1 MAQIKVNSSKVGNRQ
16 IIRYLLSSIGHRNAL
31 TLLGIVCAMSA
42 IDLIGIAVIFP
53 FLQVVT
59 KPDTIGKLSL
69 FQGTSFSYKQTV
81 VLLGVVLILFYAGK
95 TFFQTTLLK
104 IQSRKLAQFTET
116 MTNSTIVDIL
126 NARYA
131 IFQET
136 AASQIAGTAYSN
148 TVHVMLALTGLILVV
163 NEGLILIFMFIGF
176 LIFQPTIAIGA
187 LLLAVLAALLLY
199 QVVIRRSAQIGEAQ
213 RQIENVRY
221 GLLFSIAN
229 AIRDIKIMGLNK
241 LFDLRNRHISHDYAE
256 LAWRFNFN
264 GSFPR
269 LLIEFLALLT
279 IVGAAIIVVIVD
291 TPLEKA
297 GPLLG
302 LMAVA
307 TIRAVPAFS
316 RLFAG
321 ISSFRSSSPF
331 VKGLMEMRDMLA
343 AAAVSRA
350 DDALTFNQQ
359 IELKNIG
366 FKYGDKQILSNVC
379 LHLKQGESIG
389 IVGSSGSGKTTLL
402 DLFTGLQAAGEGE
415 FFCDGARFDPFY
427 SHSIQ
432 KFIGYV
438 PQTITLLDET
448 IAFNVS
454 FEDKPDYDQIMS
466 ALQTANLHELI
477 EALPNGIQTR
487 VGENGLRLSGG
498 QRQRIGI
505 ARAMYRNPKILVF
518 DEATSSL
525 DTLSEMQLT
534 NEIEKLHG
542 QISSIIVAH
551 RLSTV
556 MNCDRI
562 YVLSKGVV
570 ESSGTHKELLLTS
583 KIYKK
588 LYTSQRDDNTESVTE
603 SVGAGA
609 PARRETAEK

>member
-1 MAQIKVNSSKVGNRQ
+1 MVANVLHDKMKFPPSMEKRIT
-16 IIRYLLSSIGHRNAL
+16 RYLFDSIGRRNAL
-31 TLLGIVCAMSA
+31 MLFAIVCAMSV

-53 FLQVVT
+53 FLQIVT
-59 KPDTIGKLSL
+59 QPEAIVRFNLVLGTL
-69 FQGTSFSYKQTV
+69 FTYKQIV
-81 VLLGVVLILFYAGK
+81 VLLGAGLVLFYTGK
-95 TFFQTTLLK
+95 TFVQSVLIR
-104 IQSRKLAQFTET
+104 IQARQLARFTEL
-116 MTNSTIVDIL
+116 MTNNTITDVL

-148 TVHVMLALTGLILVV
+148 TVHAMLALTALIQIA
-163 NEGLILIFMFIGF
+163 NEGLVLILMFIGF
-176 LIFQPTIAIGA
+176 LIFQPVIALGA
-187 LLLAVLAALLLY
+187 VLLAVLAALLLY
-199 QVVIRRSAQIGEAQ
+199 QVVIRRSSQIGEAQ

-221 GLLFSIAN
+221 RLLFSIAN
-229 AIRDIKIMGLNK
+229 AIRDIKIMGLDK

-256 LAWRFNFN
+256 LAWGYNFN
-264 GSFPR
+264 GALPR
-269 LLIEFLALLT
+269 LLIELLALLT

-291 TPLEKA
+291 IPLEKA

-331 VKGLMEMRDMLA
+331 VKGLMDMREMLA
-343 AAAVSRA
+343 AAAVNRT
-350 DDALTFNQQ
+350 DDTLSFNQQ

-366 FKYGDKQILSNVC
+366 FQYGDKQILSNVSMY
-379 LHLKQGESIG
+379 LKQGESIG
-389 IVGSSGSGKTTLL
+389 IVGLSGSGKTTLL
-402 DLFTGLQAAGEGE
+402 DLFTGLQPADDGE
-415 FFCDGARFDPFY
+415 FLCDGVRFDPFY
-427 SHSIQ
+427 SHAIQ
-432 KFIGYV
+432 KLIGYV

-477 EALPNGIQTR
+477 ESLPDGIQTR

-542 QISSIIVAH
+542 QISSVIVAH

-570 ESSGTHKELLLTS
+570 ESNGSHKELLLTS
-583 KIYKK
+583 KTYKK
-588 LYTSQRDDNTESVTE
+588 LYTSQRDGNNEE
-603 SVGAGA
+603 A
-609 PARRETAEK
+609 

>member
-1 MAQIKVNSSKVGNRQ
+1 MESSEKYNKYGLHYIGAKQIA
-16 IIRYLLSSIGHRNAL
+16 RYLLSTIGRRNAL
-31 TLLGIVCAMSA
+31 TLFGIVCVMSA
-42 IDLIGIAVIFP
+42 IDLVSIALIFP

-59 KPDTIGKLSL
+59 QPDAIGQSSL
-69 FQGTSFSYKQTV
+69 FQGTSFTYKQAV
-81 VLLGVVLILFYAGK
+81 VLLGVGLILFYAGK
-95 TFFQTTLLK
+95 TFFQAALLK
-104 IQSRKLAQFTET
+104 IQSRQLARFTET

-126 NARYA
+126 SARYA

-148 TVHVMLALTGLILVV
+148 TVHAMLALTALIQVT
-163 NEGLILIFMFIGF
+163 NEGLVLTLMFIGF
-176 LIFQPTIAIGA
+176 MIFQPVIAIGA

-221 GLLFSIAN
+221 RLLFSIAN
-229 AIRDIKIMGLNK
+229 AIRDIKVMGLDS

-256 LAWRFNFN
+256 LTWRFNFN
-264 GSFPR
+264 GSLPR
-269 LLIEFLALLT
+269 LLIEFLALMT
-279 IVGAAIIVVIVD
+279 IVGAAIIVVIAD
-291 TPLEKA
+291 IPLETA

-331 VKGLMEMRDMLA
+331 VKGLMDMCEMLA
-343 AAAVSRA
+343 AAAVKRT
-350 DDALTFNQQ
+350 DDILSFDQK

-366 FKYGDKQILSNVC
+366 FQYGDKQILSNVS

-402 DLFTGLQAAGEGE
+402 DLFTGLQPAGEGE
-415 FFCDGARFDPFY
+415 FFCDGVRFDPFF
-427 SHSIQ
+427 SHAIQ
-432 KFIGYV
+432 KLIGYV

-466 ALQTANLHELI
+466 ALRTANLHELI
-477 EALPNGIQTR
+477 ESLPDGIQTR

-542 QISSIIVAH
+542 QISSVIVAH

-556 MNCDRI
+556 INCDRI

-570 ESSGTHKELLLTS
+570 ESCGSHKELLLTS
-583 KIYKK
+583 KTYKK
-588 LYTSQRDDNTESVTE
+588 LYASHRDGNNDE
-603 SVGAGA
+603 A
-609 PARRETAEK
+609 